1 MSLAVLPHWD
11 DQNGNIHFI
20 FLLVEFCLIEMLPS
34 ILKYV
39 RATHTIVAYLAT
51 NDD

>member
-1 MSLAVLPHWD
+1 MFLAVLPHWD
-11 DQNGNIHFI
+11 DQNGNINFI
-20 FLLVEFCLIEMLPS
+20 FLLVELCIIEMLPS

-39 RATHTIVAYLAT
+39 RVTYTTVAYLVT

>member
-11 DQNGNIHFI
+11 DQNGNINFL
-20 FLLVEFCLIEMLPS
+20 FLLVELCLIEMLPS

-39 RATHTIVAYLAT
+39 RATHTTVGYVAT

>member
-11 DQNGNIHFI
+11 DQNGNINFL

-39 RATHTIVAYLAT
+39 RATHIIVAYLAT

>member
-1 MSLAVLPHWD
+1 MSPAVLPHWD
-11 DQNGNIHFI
+11 DQKGNINFQ
-20 FLLVEFCLIEMLPS
+20 FLLVELCVIEMSPS

-51 NDD
+51 NYD

>member
-11 DQNGNIHFI
+11 DQNGNIPFI
-20 FLLVEFCLIEMLPS
+20 FLLVELCVTEMLPS

-39 RATHTIVAYLAT
+39 WGTHTIVVYLAT